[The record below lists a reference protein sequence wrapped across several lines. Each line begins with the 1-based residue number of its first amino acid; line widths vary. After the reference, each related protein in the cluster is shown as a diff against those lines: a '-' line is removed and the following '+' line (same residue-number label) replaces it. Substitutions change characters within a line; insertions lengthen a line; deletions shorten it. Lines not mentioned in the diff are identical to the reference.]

1 MLSSYNSS
9 VAEKTSCPIQP
20 TPASMASLQAQPVV
34 RGGMAQLQKR
44 IFSVEQFHPI
54 INQLA
59 KERFSSIDPL
69 HSSVSW
75 QAARICTLYKTIYQ
89 AGVVTERDLPQ
100 LNKMQKELAELHKNL
115 AIEALSSTDK
125 AELGKI
131 LHEANQAI
139 YATRSLIKSLQQY
152 DRAIHKLN
160 TAIDSC
166 IDRCYSPESPAGAL
180 QSACEIKKIFAA
192 FNEFEQFMQKVDKTQ
207 PAGKRILALYE
218 DEVHSLKWMVEDWSE
233 NFQETATME
242 FNQLKSALIS
252 VENESE
258 AAPLL
263 RQLLALNTQ
272 LKWSYQQLS
281 SKKGVSTLFA
291 PLPKLQLAI
300 DQARKTCGLQQKEV
314 AALLSQNNTQRL
326 APLAYGSG
334 EWLKMAKERPLPKKG
349 LVEKIFEKISQ
360 YTEPENWSD
369 TTKKAVF
376 RAFTLM
382 QLSADAIQFSNK
394 LPKEPSKGLQTVPGG
409 VTEQQ
414 QAQMDLEYK
423 ILKEHLVRDEV
434 FGRLKKGGGK
444 YIGSW
449 ERRGGKEFG
458 RALHEL
464 FETFPEKPTAQQA
477 EAFLNAFASKRSGLA
492 TEAPAPPPR
501 TSTQEEKAEEPPS
514 AQTEELAP
522 LPALRARAWAAQL
535 EPVDKLTALPAA
547 RVSGVVP
554 ALFQTIGSLFRISS
568 NLSTTP
574 VEAPSGSHFMQQTA
588 INGYTSLKAANAKLQ
603 HLQTDTSRLP
613 GSVVDELRG
622 EIALLHRELMKTA
635 SETPDETC
643 PMLQLADW
651 FQKVE
656 DKCYAVQV
664 LETRIGSLMEA
675 ARQSLS
681 ISDEKLRQYGP
692 KHANNEMQRRLAEVM
707 QIPGLMVPISQGVA
721 SDDVHA
727 FLRKEAPE
735 IFEHWKKLGEL
746 YSAYKEEDQPF
757 LKLSEVQ
764 QSLMAIQKGIANAFE
779 KIGQDKEGF
788 KALGLPDIM
797 QSWLAEMKAHDRY
810 LMVRSTGAEDTRQA
824 ANAGG
829 NLSKAYVSPE
839 QTPQFQALGE
849 VVQSYFGVS
858 SLQNRINA
866 KANPFEE
873 SLKLAVTMQEL
884 IGEPIGGAANPK
896 QIPVSVVLFSNEP
909 LYIGNEKFRVMRISA
924 TWGHGEGVVGN
935 RGIAT
940 DTALLLVSEVCP
952 DRLYILYDNQ
962 EKPVRLAPV
971 MTAEGVKLEK
981 LANPPELQRQ
991 PALDD
996 VLLKR
1001 LYHWGVVGEKFF
1013 DDKPTDMEIVIKEG
1027 TIYPVQAR
1035 PVKRRPLLPTFLDLR
1050 KLSAL
1055 SRSPIREQIKGEIIV
1070 PGKASAVLCTKP
1082 QEVLYAATLE
1092 QAEKMYSEGSGV
1104 KLVVVSQ
1111 EEPAN
1116 SHPVVNFSSL
1126 SMPCLYM
1133 PDAEQAKKLIESIS
1147 AAHPLLACVQTATM
1161 QTLDKELVE
1170 PDTLLS
1176 EGFTVHPAKIALSLP
1191 TEEKLPQGYTTAQV
1205 PQEIKDLLL
1214 DIRSAL
1220 TAEVAAAK
1228 LKELRQHGWMQ
1239 QLKIRKQELQ
1249 AQMEQLHI
1257 VPKTA
1262 HKTLRFLEKLENAV
1276 EAAFEEAQALL
1287 PKYASEKRLQPLFHA
1302 KVLEKII
1309 LKGAPKHSG
1318 VARYTVSEVEPIME
1332 ATEAVIEYQ
1341 KKLPH
1346 VAHFADI
1353 LPAGYQGLTKE
1364 TDQSWTQFLLE
1375 LEPLV
1380 ETGQIPPQQ
1389 VQQLKQF
1396 ITTLEKAEALSDWLI
1411 FFFPQITSPPPKK
1424 WYSLF
1429 SLTESKT
1436 TPLEKLQRV
1445 LNGLPPE
1452 QTPFVQDLLDQKGR
1466 IQALRGSLEAFGDPK
1481 QFKEAW
1487 EELLDIRT
1495 HLTERSTGYPTFL
1508 EQLSQAPPVVRLLA
1522 IKTMQDFVEL
1532 YDGSI
1537 KAMKV
1542 GTEPREAKAEL
1553 FKPMLIPELAVLKKW
1568 LLETSESGS
1577 IPLHANWPLEKYITE
1592 MEQILNKQGA
1602 GVSQLGPSRGFSVAA
1617 AVLGTKTAFERH
1629 LPQTLED
1636 MFTLIHQNLI
1646 VCTSNLANQ
1655 LLNSDVVRM
1664 SALPDALKSA
1674 LNQFTPRTFGRAI
1687 QRLGFE
1693 VKEKEAQVHYNV
1705 PLRNHSG
1712 KLILAYDNTT
1722 GMMTLTGQLLGDART
1737 RWPLFAQVGAFLSDL
1752 GLLPFAKATVLG
1764 QQELIFTWKIE
1775 NEEMLKIALEE
1786 YVRMAE
1792 MSLGWDDPI
1801 TLINAIT
1808 AQREIPL
1815 DYMKQYLRKMLDPKK
1830 QDFSEFEKA
1839 VIGAMIDRVKLKH
1852 SIDDIRDTLKE
1863 AEEYNINGA
1872 LKVYALFIEK
1882 GSMFPEAFNLGRKCL
1897 QRAPADIPKEA
1908 YDLLSRF
1915 VVNGYAFKEGVQAAQ
1930 MGVPDLSSAAFASA
1944 INLLEALVEKGQG
1957 MEEALKAAKT
1967 LALNPKAAKTLA
1979 FNPNASRWTVVKMF
1993 SQLVNKGYGIQEVM
2007 DTAKA
2012 IMPAM
2017 SAFFIYGALVEKGY
2031 AIEEAIAAA
2040 KIGMQVDSDTQNYA
2054 LRLFQ
2059 NLVGQDHGIKE
2070 AIEAAKRGIQEKN
2083 DEAWELY
2090 LLLVSR
2096 GCGYKEAFQSASEMI
2111 YTKQPGWIKRL
2122 IRNVIVELLNKGFGI
2137 DKLIDVAKAGAGDP
2151 KTNDYVDYMESLNL
2165 FQQLIERDYGINEA
2179 IELAEAC
2186 VQNPAKKAYGFQLF
2200 HMLTNRGHGILEAL
2214 DAFKKYRLA

>member
-9 VAEKTSCPIQP
+9 VSEKTSCPIQP

-75 QAARICTLYKTIYQ
+75 QAACICTLYKTIYQ
-89 AGVVTERDLPQ
+89 AGVVTERDLPR
-100 LNKMQKELAELHKNL
+100 LNKMQKELAELQKSL
-115 AIEALSSTDK
+115 AIEALSSKDK
-125 AELGKI
+125 TELGKI

-152 DRAIHKLN
+152 DRAILKLN
-160 TAIDSC
+160 TSIDSC

-180 QSACEIKKIFAA
+180 QSASEIKKTFAA
-192 FNEFEQFMQKVDKTQ
+192 FNEFEQFVQKVDKTQ
-207 PAGKRILALYE
+207 PAGKRIQALYE
-218 DEVHSLKWMVEDWSE
+218 DEVHSFKWMMEDWSE
-233 NFQETATME
+233 NFQETATKE

-252 VENESE
+252 VENERE

-263 RQLLALNTQ
+263 RQLQALNTQ

-281 SKKGVSTLFA
+281 SKKGVSSLFA
-291 PLPKLQLAI
+291 PLPKLQSAI
-300 DQARKTCGLQQKEV
+300 DQARKTCELQQKEV
-314 AALLSQNNTQRL
+314 AALLSQYNTQRL
-326 APLAYGSG
+326 APLAYGSS

-349 LVEKIFEKISQ
+349 LGEKIFEKISQ

-369 TTKKAVF
+369 STKKAVF

-394 LPKEPSKGLQTVPGG
+394 LPKEPSKGLQTVPGA
-409 VTEQQ
+409 VTEEQQ
-414 QAQMDLEYK
+414 EQMDKEYK

-434 FGRLKKGGGK
+434 FGRLKKGGDK
-444 YIGSW
+444 YIDSW

-464 FETFPEKPTAQQA
+464 FEKFPEKPTAQQA

-492 TEAPAPPPR
+492 PETPAPPPPR
-501 TSTQEEKAEEPPS
+501 TNTQEEMAEELS
-514 AQTEELAP
+514 P
-522 LPALRARAWAAQL
+522 LPALRTRAWAAQL

-547 RVSGVVP
+547 RASGVVP

-574 VEAPSGSHFMQQTA
+574 VEAPPGSHFMQQTA

-692 KHANNEMQRRLAEVM
+692 KHANNEQQRRLAEVM

-721 SDDVHA
+721 SDDVYA
-727 FLRKEAPE
+727 FLRREAPE
-735 IFEHWKKLGEL
+735 IFEHWKNLGEL
-746 YSAYKEEDQPF
+746 YSAYKVEDQPF
-757 LKLSEVQ
+757 LRLNEVQ
-764 QSLMAIQKGIANAFE
+764 HSLMAIQKGIANAFE

-797 QSWLAEMKAHDRY
+797 QSWLAEMKAHERY

-839 QTPQFQALGE
+839 QAALFQALGE

-924 TWGHGEGVVGN
+924 TRGHGEGVVGN

-940 DTALLLVSEVCP
+940 DTALLLVSEVRP

-1055 SRSPIREQIKGEIIV
+1055 SRSPICEQIKGEIIV
-1070 PGKASAVLCTKP
+1070 PGKGSAVLCTKP

-1170 PDTLLS
+1170 PDTLIS

-1220 TAEVAAAK
+1220 TADAAAAK
-1228 LKELRQHGWMQ
+1228 LTELRQHGWMQ

-1257 VPKTA
+1257 VPKAA

-1287 PKYASEKRLQPLFHA
+1287 PRYASEKRLQPLFHA

-1309 LKGAPKHSG
+1309 LKGSLKHFG
-1318 VARYTVSEVEPIME
+1318 VARYTVAEVEPIME

-1346 VAHFADI
+1346 AAHFADI

-1364 TDQSWTQFLLE
+1364 TAQSWTQFLLE

-1411 FFFPQITSPPPKK
+1411 FFFPQIGAPQPKK
-1424 WYSLF
+1424 WYSIF
-1429 SLTESKT
+1429 SLTESET
-1436 TPLEKLQRV
+1436 TPLVKLQRV
-1445 LNGLPPE
+1445 LNALPPE

-1495 HLTERSTGYPTFL
+1495 HLTEKSTAHPAFL
-1508 EQLSQAPPVVRLLA
+1508 EQLSQAPPVARLLA

-1542 GTEPREAKAEL
+1542 GTEPREAKAKL
-1553 FKPMLIPELAVLKKW
+1553 FKLMLIPELAVLKNW
-1568 LLETSESGS
+1568 LLETPESGS
-1577 IPLHANWPLEKYITE
+1577 IPLHAYWPLETYITE
-1592 MEQILNKQGA
+1592 TEQILNRQWTD
-1602 GVSQLGPSRGFSVAA
+1602 VSQLGPSRGFSVAA
-1617 AVLGTKTAFERH
+1617 AVLGTKTAFDRH
-1629 LPQTLED
+1629 LPKTLED

-1655 LLNSDVVRM
+1655 LLNPDVVGM

-1687 QRLGFE
+1687 QRIGFE

-1712 KLILAYDNTT
+1712 KLILAYDKTT
-1722 GMMTLTGQLLGDART
+1722 GKMTLTGQLLGDART
-1737 RWPLFAQVGAFLSDL
+1737 RWPLFAQAGAFLSDL

-1792 MSLGWDDPI
+1792 MSLGWDNPI

-1808 AQREIPL
+1808 AQREITL

-1830 QDFSEFEKA
+1830 QEFSEFEKA

-1852 SIDDIRDTLKE
+1852 SMDDIRGTLKE

-1872 LKVYALFIEK
+1872 LKVYAIFIEK
-1882 GSMFPEAFNLGRKCL
+1882 GSMFPDAFNLVRKFL
-1897 QRAPADIPKEA
+1897 QKTPADTPKEA

-1930 MGVPDLSSAAFASA
+1930 MGVPDPSSAAFDSA
-1944 INLLEALVEKGQG
+1944 VNLLDALVEKGQG
-1957 MEEALKAAKT
+1957 MEEVLKAVKT
-1967 LALNPKAAKTLA
+1967 LALNPTV
-1979 FNPNASRWTVVKMF
+1979 SSWTVVIMF
-1993 SQLVNKGYGIQEVM
+1993 SKLVNKGYGIQEAM
-2007 DTAKA
+2007 NTAKA
-2012 IMPAM
+2012 MMPAS
-2017 SAFFIYGALVEKGY
+2017 SAFSLYSDLVEKGY
-2031 AIEEAIAAA
+2031 AFEEASAAA
-2040 KIGMQVDSDTQNYA
+2040 KIGMQVDSYTQRSA

-2059 NLVGQDHGIKE
+2059 NLVRQDHGIKE
-2070 AIEAAKRGIQEKN
+2070 AIEAAKRGIQEKK

-2090 LLLVSR
+2090 ILLVSR

-2111 YTKQPGWIKRL
+2111 YREQPGWTKDL
-2122 IRNVIVELLNKGFGI
+2122 IRNVIIELLNKGFGI
-2137 DKLIDVAKAGAGDP
+2137 DKLIDVAKAGAGEP
-2151 KTNDYVDYMESLNL
+2151 KTNYDNNRESLNL
-2165 FQQLIERDYGINEA
+2165 FEQLIERDYGINEA

-2186 VQNPAKKAYGFQLF
+2186 VQNPAKREYGFQLF

-2214 DAFKKYRLA
+2214 EAFKKYQLA